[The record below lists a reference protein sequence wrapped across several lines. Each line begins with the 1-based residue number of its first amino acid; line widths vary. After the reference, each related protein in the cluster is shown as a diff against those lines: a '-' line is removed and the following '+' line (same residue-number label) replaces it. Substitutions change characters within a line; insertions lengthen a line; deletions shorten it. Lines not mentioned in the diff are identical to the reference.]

1 MTMHKISFKERA
13 NTQNL
18 VWLELEL
25 PSRENPKAG
34 HDRATM
40 LSRFL
45 LDNGIDFGE
54 YQPVWFDEKKW
65 MYCFVRSSA
74 GTFVYANDNGEWY
87 DLNNLLNIESEE

>member
-13 NTQNL
+13 DTQDL

-45 LDNGIDFGE
+45 EDNGVTFGK
-54 YQPVWFDEKKW
+54 YSPVWFDEKKW
-65 MYCFVRSSA
+65 MYCFTRSSA

-87 DLNNLLNIESEE
+87 DLKHLLNIESEE